1 MICTE
6 QGQLLFSYDSFTERN
21 IDNALVSGLFSAIV
35 ALSSEVASSFPR
47 EIEFEGKILYF
58 YKENELIIALLNDIE
73 SPFTGNILPLLL
85 AKYKQVQT
93 KFGFRFHDSI
103 KYQNEVADQ
112 IKDTLAQYLS
122 NIQNNMLSM
131 LDLTDLSDSNTLLKL
146 KSISK
151 DAVANGEN
159 ELLSFEVIARLIPE
173 GFDRVIYACLVG
185 IPVVVTGNRV
195 LVEQVIHTLRI
206 LNPFKIMKVKY
217 WTTKLE
223 KQYHIVGTEH
233 FVGIIPAHNLVV
245 INLDEGVVLGGR
257 SSTYVKNIAE
267 QLSNLDALQ
276 GFQFLVS
283 ELQWVINILENLKNA
298 SLEKLDLPFEK
309 MMLLFE
315 IIKSVSV

>member
-1 MICTE
+1 MNHHLI
-6 QGQLLFSYDSFTERN
+6 LSF
-21 IDNALVSGLFSAIV
+21 
-35 ALSSEVASSFPR
+35 
-47 EIEFEGKILYF
+47 
-58 YKENELIIALLNDIE
+58 
-73 SPFTGNILPLLL
+73 
-85 AKYKQVQT
+85 
-93 KFGFRFHDSI
+93 SI